1 MAKFASALRPTIG
14 ALQPKL
20 SINNRAGP
28 TYRRAAPILT
38 VGPCQPRLPVRA
50 NLTPVPACQYHCLNF
65 RRTGTK
71 PVPAHSGKR
80 CFPPPHH
87 PPPPN
92 IHPPTFS
99 TFPGVGIYSPVR
111 GFFCASSFCSHDPI
125 YKVNSYT
132 HIWVNSTIQYKMIL
146 KGKLG
151 WGSFSALY

>member
-1 MAKFASALRPTIG
+1 MFNFILSILQYVAKLASALRPTIG

-50 NLTPVPACQYHCLNF
+50 NLTPVPACRYHCLNF

-92 IHPPTFS
+92 IHPPNILHFS
-99 TFPGVGIYSPVR
+99 RCRDLLSCPRFFLCVKFLFPRPNLQG
-111 GFFCASSFCSHDPI
+111 
-125 YKVNSYT
+125 
-132 HIWVNSTIQYKMIL
+132 Q
-146 KGKLG
+146 
-151 WGSFSALY
+151 